1 MYFGNRT
8 IGLHLLRG
16 VLGLAALGGSLATM
30 NRTMWPSLLLL
41 PVALFLLKGCPTC
54 WTIGLIETIVMVV
67 HKHNERQFTA
77 ASCPHD
83 SIEAGG
89 RPSN

>member
-16 VLGLAALGGSLATM
+16 ALGLAALGGSLSTM

-41 PVALFLLKGCPTC
+41 PAALLLLKGCPMC

-67 HKHNERQFTA
+67 HKHNERHFTSA
-77 ASCPHD
+77 GCPHV
-83 SIEAGG
+83 SIEAGR